1 MIGTLADL
9 KAYLEAPPAKDDALL
24 TRLLEAASGLVCGQ
38 IGREFGVAN
47 HELERYLGEGGAT
60 LALAHTPVAEVT
72 ELRIGGDVIPKA
84 VDAARDEG
92 WFAVRDLLC
101 VRGAYE
107 FKRYALI
114 EVSYSAGEAPPAE
127 LVQAVYEIAALK
139 YRERQHIGT
148 ASQTVAGQS
157 VSFLPSIIPVSVQVV
172 IDSYQ
177 LPRF

>member
-9 KAYLEAPPAKDDALL
+9 KAYLEATGAKDDALL

-47 HELERYLGEGGAT
+47 HALERYLGEGGEI

-72 ELRIGGDVIPKA
+72 EVRIAGEPIPKA
-84 VDAARDEG
+84 VDAARDDG
-92 WFAVRDLLC
+92 WFTVGELLC
-101 VRGAYE
+101 LRGPYRFE
-107 FKRYALI
+107 RQALV
-114 EVSYSAGEAPPAE
+114 EVSYSGGEAAPAE

-139 YRERQHIGT
+139 YRERTHIGT